1 MDKRHLD
8 HNAERTRSHVCSEP
22 AARPEPAART
32 ELIFILDA
40 SGSMSG
46 LEDDTVGGFN
56 AMLAE
61 IGRAHV

>member
-8 HNAERTRSHVCSEP
+8 HNADRARSHACSEP
-22 AARPEPAART
+22 AARTERARQDEPAART

-46 LEDDTVGGFN
+46 LEDDTV
-56 AMLAE
+56 
-61 IGRAHV
+61 